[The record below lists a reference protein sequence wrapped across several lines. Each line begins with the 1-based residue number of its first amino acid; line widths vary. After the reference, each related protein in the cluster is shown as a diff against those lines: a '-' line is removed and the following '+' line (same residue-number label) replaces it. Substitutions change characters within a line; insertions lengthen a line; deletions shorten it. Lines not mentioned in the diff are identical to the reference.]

1 MHVISY
7 KISFYRERKKI
18 SPLFSCGRDLSG
30 IRYHHL
36 TFCYEFNQAFRFDS
50 FDQVL
55 TKVLTR
61 IKRNG
66 RWPAMP
72 GNGVLNKALPC
83 SDESAEEAEQRYLDA
98 PRHEVPDRRDDV
110 PLLLPPR
117 HLRLARQTEDGV
129 NPVMPN

>member
-1 MHVISY
+1 MNSI
-7 KISFYRERKKI
+7 KLLNLI
-18 SPLFSCGRDLSG
+18 
-30 IRYHHL
+30 
-36 TFCYEFNQAFRFDS
+36 
-50 FDQVL
+50 VL

-66 RWPAMP
+66 GWPAIP
-72 GNGVLNKALPC
+72 DNDVLNKVLPC

-98 PRHEVPDRRDDV
+98 PRHKVPDRRDDV

-129 NPVMPN
+129 NLVMPKPDRRFEVIVYGGTLLGIYLKLLTSLFHYLL